1 MSNSTQTKKL
11 LVLGIPLL
19 ILVFASIALT
29 AFLSVSLISQ
39 GLREGE
45 MGRLALG
52 ILLAASWTLMLYK
65 TSRAKRAAVQR

>member
-1 MSNSTQTKKL
+1 MFNSTQTKKL

-52 ILLAASWTLMLYK
+52 ILLAAIWTLMLYK